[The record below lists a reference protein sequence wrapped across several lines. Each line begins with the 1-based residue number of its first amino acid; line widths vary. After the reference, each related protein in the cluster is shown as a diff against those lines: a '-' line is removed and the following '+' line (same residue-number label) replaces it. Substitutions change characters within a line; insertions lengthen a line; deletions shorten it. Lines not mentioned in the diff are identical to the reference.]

1 MSATHPT
8 AIPTDEELIAQAATI
23 IPTLRENADTTEQDR
38 RVADD
43 SIRALRS
50 AGLARMATEKRFGG
64 YETDLL
70 TQLLVLVELG
80 KGCPSTGWVEAI
92 LLAGREMIKSL
103 DDEAKQEVFGDNPD
117 AHMFTSN
124 SPTGMITKTTDGYVV
139 DGKWGFCSGSDHAEW
154 GFLMCL
160 AKDEA
165 GNPAGMAMAV
175 VPKDELIKHDVWHVA
190 GMCGTGSNT
199 WEARNV
205 LVPEHRATLSALPRQ
220 GSTTAMSLTLL
231 AVVLGAARGA
241 QELVVNQL
249 GSGRAVTYSKVLDAA
264 DSPIVQVWLAE
275 AAALFDRAETELPT
289 RGISG
294 FRSSHL
300 QALEAER
307 IARSFA
313 GTEVSVFDFE
323 DLELFGLLSLRPAAL
338 AAFVERELGAL
349 ARRAPSEQLLRETL
363 ICYLENDRSLS
374 AVASRL
380 HIAKNTVLHRVRR
393 ASSSEAEPFRR
404 INCGCS
410 SRCMSARFS
419 TPWE

>member
-124 SPTGMITKTTDGYVV
+124 SPTGTITKTTDGYVV

-205 LVPEHRATLSALPRQ
+205 LVPEHRATLSALPRP

-275 AAALFDRAETELPT
+275 AAALFDRAETELRAAAATTQEWIDAGAPVPPADGA
-289 RGISG
+289 RMRYRIAD
-294 FRSSHL
+294 
-300 QALEAER
+300 ALESVRLGMNKLLDLGGAS
-307 IARSFA
+307 SFA
-313 GTEVSVFDFE
+313 LSSPLQRFWRDVEVGSRHAQLNNYIPREDYGRTLLGITDVVSV
-323 DLELFGLLSLRPAAL
+323 LE
-338 AAFVERELGAL
+338 
-349 ARRAPSEQLLRETL
+349 
-363 ICYLENDRSLS
+363 
-374 AVASRL
+374 
-380 HIAKNTVLHRVRR
+380 
-393 ASSSEAEPFRR
+393 
-404 INCGCS
+404 
-410 SRCMSARFS
+410 
-419 TPWE
+419 